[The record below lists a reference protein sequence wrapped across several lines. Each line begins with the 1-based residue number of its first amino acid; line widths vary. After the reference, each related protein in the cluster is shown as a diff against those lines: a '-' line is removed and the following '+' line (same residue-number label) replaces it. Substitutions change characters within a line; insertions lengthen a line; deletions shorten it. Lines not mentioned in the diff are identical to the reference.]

1 MITHTPEVIDFS
13 DMEKDTVQYETI
25 RSHYLF
31 SGLDEDVFEVIAA
44 DFATESFE
52 KGEILFHRG
61 DVADDFYFIES
72 RSLPMVVLS
81 PKPSCSC
88 ARQNS
93 R

>member
-1 MITHTPEVIDFS
+1 MITHTPEVLDFS
-13 DMEKDTVQYETI
+13 SMEKDTVQYETI
-25 RSHYLF
+25 RGHYLF
-31 SGLDEDVFEVIAA
+31 SGLDEDVFEAIAA

-61 DVADDFYFIES
+61 DVADDFYS